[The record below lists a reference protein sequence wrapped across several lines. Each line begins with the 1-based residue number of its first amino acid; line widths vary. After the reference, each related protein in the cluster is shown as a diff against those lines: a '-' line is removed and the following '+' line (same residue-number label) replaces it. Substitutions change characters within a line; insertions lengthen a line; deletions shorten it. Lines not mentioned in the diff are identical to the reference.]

1 MTARVP
7 FERTRNGGDFQGAHC
22 GKKTFPSG
30 PCNAQHEWFYLVSID
45 VYRWLFI
52 ISYGGIAKEPANL
65 SDLVG
70 GTAGPK
76 SLADV
81 FFGGFAIHVFIY
93 SFWSGLLESFTERL
107 SALREWFISPFD
119 LFVFELSSLPVV
131 RNLISRLK

>member
-81 FFGGFAIHVFIY
+81 FFLGDLQSMYLYIH
-93 SFWSGLLESFTERL
+93 SGQGCSNL
-107 SALREWFISPFD
+107 SQKDCQL
-119 LFVFELSSLPVV
+119 
-131 RNLISRLK
+131 

>member
-81 FFGGFAIHVFIY
+81 FFLGICNPCIYIFILVRVARIFHRKIVSFERMVYFA
-93 SFWSGLLESFTERL
+93 L
-107 SALREWFISPFD
+107 
-119 LFVFELSSLPVV
+119 
-131 RNLISRLK
+131 

>member
-1 MTARVP
+1 MVTSRVTTA
-7 FERTRNGGDFQGAHC
+7 
-22 GKKTFPSG
+22 GKNISEWG
-30 PCNAQHEWFYLVSID
+30 YIVPCNAQHEWFYLVSID

-52 ISYGGIAKEPANL
+52 ISYGGIAKETANL

-76 SLADV
+76 SLADGV
-81 FFGGFAIHVFIY
+81 FFGDLQSMYLFILVRVARIFHRKMVSFGRMVYFAC
-93 SFWSGLLESFTERL
+93 
-107 SALREWFISPFD
+107 D

>member
-76 SLADV
+76 SLADGV
-81 FFGGFAIHVFIY
+81 FFWGFAIHVFIY

-107 SALREWFISPFD
+107 SALREWFISP
-119 LFVFELSSLPVV
+119 LTSLCLS
-131 RNLISRLK
+131 